1 MIKTKAYVRNNNII
15 VIVCYKCIIFIYYN
29 LLFQPTTTTAT
40 AIGGNKTATGANHT
54 GDGLLDGSAYNSD
67 QNGKPRFIAV
77 TRLEDVQA
85 VRCAEFHPHGSV
97 YAVGSNSKTLRICAY
112 PKVTDIRSVNLS
124 FSLFQSVPNITRDLV
139 LYYVL

>member
-1 MIKTKAYVRNNNII
+1 MIRLRLMISSI
-15 VIVCYKCIIFIYYN
+15 VIVIFN
-29 LLFQPTTTTAT
+29 VSFLSFQPTTTAA
-40 AIGGNKTATGANHT
+40 AIGGNKVAGANHT

-124 FSLFQSVPNITRDLV
+124 FSLSLFLFSQLDPSLV
-139 LYYVL
+139 LSSSTDR